1 MYLTFCLNLQHDI
14 AEAGDDAQRRY
25 EEETPVESRSA
36 SGLRAAINAAMDAK
50 KAKLNTP
57 FTKYLAI
64 ANPHNEVSFL
74 LEVCS
79 SIPTIDN
86 VLRYMN
92 FS

>member
-1 MYLTFCLNLQHDI
+1 M
-14 AEAGDDAQRRY
+14 
-25 EEETPVESRSA
+25 ESQFA

-64 ANPHNEVSFL
+64 MNPNNGVSFL

-79 SIPTIDN
+79 SIPTF
-86 VLRYMN
+86 VN
-92 FS
+92 FFQ